1 MGMRIAGG
9 KSRAWVRWAAWVG
22 AGLLAGAMA
31 ACVDTAQ
38 VKATRDQAAQLRDA
52 LGAEVRSLEDQLG
65 ALPPDD
71 PQHATVE
78 RQLASS
84 RTALESLG
92 SAVGEVD
99 KALENSS
106 AAPSVGEAAGS
117 VAAFLPEPWRA
128 PLVLGAGL
136 AAALWRARQLKTSL
150 QSVVA
155 GIEVA
160 KREDE
165 AFKARFAAN
174 ANTFRAT
181 QTSLARKVV
190 DQVAAGG
197 SILPI

>member
-1 MGMRIAGG
+1 
-9 KSRAWVRWAAWVG
+9 
-22 AGLLAGAMA
+22 
-31 ACVDTAQ
+31 
-38 VKATRDQAAQLRDA
+38 
-52 LGAEVRSLEDQLG
+52 
-65 ALPPDD
+65 
-71 PQHATVE
+71 
-78 RQLASS
+78 
-84 RTALESLG
+84 
-92 SAVGEVD
+92 
-99 KALENSS
+99 
-106 AAPSVGEAAGS
+106 